1 MLQEK
6 SHERIDTD
14 SRSLNMITCTR
25 THIKLTED
33 IFLHKKTTSDPLTY
47 TYELDNATPDTV
59 RFSIFFE
66 GSENICAVQNGEV
79 LLSSHFS
86 TIGQPFQRSAVGILK
101 QTNVSVGS
109 RLTVGYEW
117 EIIPV
122 NSVNTARAT
131 AIRVRENDKIKI
143 LLNMKKNAKKINE
156 YDTSDYIDVE
166 FPPITDFSKLSVS
179 FVGENEHWQKQSFPI
194 VCRRFC
200 DFMDKS
206 YCIFGKEISPLDIRK
221 GCLGDYGFLCAIA
234 CLAEHSALMKSFFVL
249 DHSAHARGQYGV
261 LLHPLGQRE
270 AVCIDDFILCYPE
283 GGPVFA
289 RGHGNDVWVM
299 LLQKA
304 CAKALGGYEF
314 LKNIPFLGVLEL
326 LTGVPCVSIVKN
338 DAKTKKMIENDT
350 LWLKI
355 KSYHCTGSLMSLS
368 VPGNAKQSALH
379 DDLDL
384 RARNIENNRHRR
396 QSHVTHTGLRH
407 GHTYAILK
415 VKETKEGDRLVQL
428 RDPWGDWACD
438 SRVEWAGKWRDD
450 SPLWTEEITVRLR
463 SYLH

>member
-6 SHERIDTD
+6 SRERIDKD
-14 SRSLNMITCTR
+14 SRSLNMVACTR

-33 IFLHKKTTSDPLTY
+33 IFLHTNTTLDPLTY
-47 TYELDNATPDTV
+47 TYELDNATPDTLS
-59 RFSIFFE
+59 FTISFE

-79 LLSSHFS
+79 LLSSHLS
-86 TIGQPFQRSAVGILK
+86 TIGQPFQRSAIGILK
-101 QTNVSVGS
+101 QTDVSVGS
-109 RLTVGYEW
+109 RLTIGYEW

-122 NSVNTARAT
+122 NSVDTARAR
-131 AIRVRENDKIKI
+131 AICVRENDKIKI
-143 LLNMKKNAKKINE
+143 LLDMKETAKKINE
-156 YDTSDYIDVE
+156 RDPSDYIDVE
-166 FPPITDFSKLSVS
+166 FPPSADFSSLSLS
-179 FVGENEHWQKQSFPI
+179 FVGKNEHWQKQSFPI

-206 YCIFGKEISPLDIRK
+206 YDIFGKEISPLDVRK

-234 CLAEHSALMKSFFVL
+234 CLAEHSALIKSFFVL
-249 DHSAHARGQYGV
+249 DHLARARGQYGV
-261 LLHPLGQRE
+261 FLHPSGQRE
-270 AVCIDDFILCYPE
+270 VVFIDDFMPCYPE
-283 GGPVFA
+283 AGPVFA
-289 RGHGNDVWVM
+289 RGHGNKVWVM

-314 LKNIPFLGVLEL
+314 LKNIPFLGVLKV

-338 DAKTKKMIENDT
+338 DFKTKKTIENDT

-368 VPGNAKQSALH
+368 VPSNAKQSALH
-379 DDLDL
+379 DDPDL
-384 RARNIENNRHRR
+384 RAKKIEDIENNRHRR

-415 VKETKEGDRLVQL
+415 VKETKGGDRLVQL
-428 RDPWGDWACD
+428 RDPWEDWTCD
-438 SRVEWAGKWRDD
+438 GGVEWAGKWRDD
-450 SPLWTEEITVRLR
+450 SPLWTEEITVR
-463 SYLH
+463 